1 MILLRFN
8 LFLFII
14 ALGMTTLFGCDQ
26 AREVVMP
33 LETSVKTVSYDSG
46 YQFLSGPW
54 LWMIAPVPFENTGGA
69 DSIDVDSLADASDG
83 LVTETRIA
91 RNGARIGDSVGEFT
105 WTLHEIRP
113 DTVSKHENF
122 SDNVN
127 EVVSG
132 IGWYTGNA
140 DSHSA
145 YALLVLESPAAQNNV
160 GMRVSSDDAIKVWLN
175 GEVVH
180 TNTVNR
186 GVTLPVS
193 TAADYQDW
201 FTVNLQSGD
210 NLLMVKVSE
219 QFRAWAMFVMIEAE
233 VNARILGE

>member
-1 MILLRFN
+1 MSIHWL
-8 LFLFII
+8 
-14 ALGMTTLFGCDQ
+14 
-26 AREVVMP
+26 MP
-33 LETSVKTVSYDSG
+33 VTV
-46 YQFLSGPW
+46 
-54 LWMIAPVPFENTGGA
+54 
-69 DSIDVDSLADASDG
+69 
-83 LVTETRIA
+83 VTEASIA

-105 WTLHEIRP
+105 WTPHEILR
-113 DTVSKHENF
+113 DTGSKYENF

-132 IGWYTGNA
+132 IGWYTGNVE
-140 DSHSA
+140 SHSA

-160 GMRVSSDDAIKVWLN
+160 RMRVSSDDAIKVWLN

-180 TNTVNR
+180 TNTLNR
-186 GVTLPVS
+186 GVPLPVA

-201 FTVNLQSGD
+201 FMVNLQSGD